1 MRPGSDER
9 SRSPTRSARSAAPY
23 RASGLL
29 PRSIAF
35 GGQILKVASAFDEA
49 SIGDPAR
56 ASRALDELYRSPGYT
71 YDGRV
76 LAALEK
82 VLARRGLLRSRV

>member
-1 MRPGSDER
+1 V
-9 SRSPTRSARSAAPY
+9 
-23 RASGLL
+23 

-35 GGQILKVASAFDEA
+35 GGQILKVASAYDDA
-49 SIGDPAR
+49 SGGDSTR

-76 LAALEK
+76 LAALET
-82 VLARRGLLRSRV
+82 VLARPGLLRSRV